1 MKIFYWAPWIGN
13 IGTIKAV
20 LNSAFIMGHY
30 SKNKIQTKIINSVGE
45 WDNFEEKDK
54 MINLRNFKFYKYLPQ
69 GGFFKSRLTYI
80 IIFISCFLPLKKLVQ
95 EEKPD
100 YLVIQLITSLPL
112 FLKII
117 FNLKT
122 KIILRISGYP
132 KMNILRKLLWR
143 LASRKIYKITFP
155 SYDLYLQFKDLK
167 IFDEKKLCVLYDPI
181 ISYKEIIR
189 LKNYDDIPQKIIN
202 EKFILCIGRLT
213 RQKNFSLVIK
223 NFKIIKQKYT
233 DIKLVIMGEG
243 ELRGE
248 IEKQISE
255 LNLEK
260 DIFLMG
266 FQSNVYKYLK
276 KAEVLV
282 LSSLWEEIGFV
293 IVEAAACNL
302 NIISSNCKNG
312 PKEFLLN
319 GKGGYLFENNNSNDF
334 LLKFNKFM
342 KDDLSDK
349 FKKKILAKRETK
361 KFSFLYHFNSFTKIL
376 SN

>member
-20 LNSAFIMGHY
+20 LNSAFIMEHY

-45 WDNFEEKDK
+45 WDKYGAKDK
-54 MINLRNFKFYKYLPQ
+54 TINLQNFKFYKYLPQ

-80 IIFISCFLPLKKLVQ
+80 IIFISCFLPLKNLIQ
-95 EEKPD
+95 REKPD

-132 KMNILRKLLWR
+132 KMNILRKLLWKV
-143 LASRKIYKITFP
+143 ASSKIYKITFP
-155 SYDLYLQFKDLK
+155 SHDLYLQFKELK
-167 IFDEKKLCVLYDPI
+167 IFDENKLYVLYDPVI
-181 ISYKEIIR
+181 NYKEIIR
-189 LKNYDDIPQKIIN
+189 LKNNADIPQKIIN

-223 NFKIIKQKYT
+223 NFKAIKQKYT
-233 DIKLVIMGEG
+233 NIKLVIIGEG
-243 ELRGE
+243 ELRSD
-248 IEKQISE
+248 IEKQINK
-255 LNLEK
+255 LGLGQ
-260 DIFLMG
+260 DIFLLG

-276 KAEVLV
+276 KAEVFL
-282 LSSLWEEIGFV
+282 LCSLWEEIGFV

-312 PKEFLLN
+312 PNEFLSS
-319 GKGGYLFENNNSNDF
+319 GKGGYLFENNSSEDF
-334 LLKFNKFM
+334 LLKFDEFM
-342 KDDLSDK
+342 NDDVSDK
-349 FKKKILAKRETK
+349 LKKKILAKKETK

>member
-95 EEKPD
+95 KEKPD

-189 LKNYDDIPQKIIN
+189 LKNLFY
-202 EKFILCIGRLT
+202 
-213 RQKNFSLVIK
+213 
-223 NFKIIKQKYT
+223 
-233 DIKLVIMGEG
+233 
-243 ELRGE
+243 
-248 IEKQISE
+248 
-255 LNLEK
+255 
-260 DIFLMG
+260 
-266 FQSNVYKYLK
+266 
-276 KAEVLV
+276 VLV
-282 LSSLWEEIGFV
+282 
-293 IVEAAACNL
+293 
-302 NIISSNCKNG
+302 
-312 PKEFLLN
+312 
-319 GKGGYLFENNNSNDF
+319 D
-334 LLKFNKFM
+334 
-342 KDDLSDK
+342 
-349 FKKKILAKRETK
+349 
-361 KFSFLYHFNSFTKIL
+361 
-376 SN
+376 